1 MTMTTSAHDAA
12 TEQDPRR
19 WAALVACLLAGFLV
33 LLDGSMI
40 NVALPSIE
48 RSLELTPTE
57 VTWTLSGYILA
68 FGLTLV
74 TAGRLGDDYGRRRM
88 FLIAIVL
95 FLISALFCGAA
106 QNGTWLLI
114 SRVARGFTAGLLNPQ
129 IVGLI
134 QQMFTGQE
142 RGKAFGLYAATV
154 GISTAV
160 GPSIGGGI
168 ISLAGPEIGW
178 RLVFYVSFPVGL
190 AALLL
195 AIRLLPRDGAAGA
208 RGRLDLVGAGL
219 LGLAVVAVL
228 LPVIQAGDAETTPS
242 WWLLAVG
249 FAIIGL
255 FLGWERRLDQ
265 QDRHPLV
272 KLKLLSMRSYSTAAL
287 TGFCF
292 FAAQPSIF
300 VLCQIYFQRGLHF
313 SPLQAS
319 LATMPYAI
327 GSAATAIVGGR
338 IVHRYGR
345 WVVTAG
351 CLVTTVGMGLTAVG
365 ASTGT
370 SDTTILLMCSLLLG
384 GLGAGLVIAPNQ
396 TLVMSEIP
404 KQEGG
409 TAAGVYQTSLRVG
422 SSIGVPLAMTLYFI
436 GVADTSGN
444 VPTAVSMG
452 MTVTT
457 SIFMVALLVTLTS
470 AVFLGTHSTS
480 GKPAGH
486 RSAVPAGSASTDR
499 VRALAHDEVERPP
512 ARPAS

>member
-12 TEQDPRR
+12 TEPDPRR

-88 FLIAIVL
+88 FIIAIIL

-129 IVGLI
+129 IIGLI
-134 QQMFTGQE
+134 QQMFTGRE
-142 RGKAFGLYAATV
+142 RGKAFGFYAATV

-160 GPSIGGGI
+160 GPLLGGGI
-168 ISLAGPEIGW
+168 MALAGPEIGW
-178 RLVFYVSFPVGL
+178 RFVFYISVPFGL
-190 AALLL
+190 AALFL
-195 AIRLLPRDGAAGA
+195 AVRLLPRQGATGSG
-208 RGRLDLVGAGL
+208 GRLDLVGAAL
-219 LGLAVVAVL
+219 LGLGVISVL
-228 LPVIQAGDAETTPS
+228 LPVIQAGEAESTPS
-242 WWLLAVG
+242 WWLIAVG
-249 FAIIGL
+249 FAIFGVF
-255 FLGWERRLDQ
+255 FLWERRLEL
-265 QDRHPLV
+265 QDKHPLV

-300 VLCQIYFQRGLHF
+300 VLCQIYFQRGLQF
-313 SPLQAS
+313 TPLQAA

-327 GSAATAIVGGR
+327 GSATTAIIGGR

-345 WVVTAG
+345 WLVTAG
-351 CLVTTVGMGLTAVG
+351 CLVTTVGVGLAATT

-370 SDTTILLMCSLLLG
+370 SETTILLMGSLLLG
-384 GLGAGLVIAPNQ
+384 GLGAGMVIAPNQ

-409 TAAGVYQTSLRVG
+409 TAAGVYQTGLRVG

-436 GVADTSGN
+436 GLAGTSGD

-452 MTVTT
+452 MTTTT
-457 SIFMVALLVTLTS
+457 SIFAVALLVTLAS
-470 AVFLGTHSTS
+470 AVLLGKQSISPT
-480 GKPAGH
+480 PVGH
-486 RSAVPAGSASTDR
+486 RGSAHSAPLATDPVPAS
-499 VRALAHDEVERPP
+499 AHDDAPRRAAP
-512 ARPAS
+512 

>member
-1 MTMTTSAHDAA
+1 MTMTTSAHETAP
-12 TEQDPRR
+12 EQDPRR

-57 VTWTLSGYILA
+57 VTWTLAGYILA

-88 FLIAIVL
+88 FLIAIVQ

-106 QNGTWLLI
+106 QSGTWLLI

-134 QQMFTGQE
+134 QQMFTGRE
-142 RGKAFGLYAATV
+142 RGKAFGFYAATV

-160 GPSIGGGI
+160 GPLIGGAI
-168 ISLAGPEIGW
+168 MALAGPEFGW
-178 RLVFYVSFPVGL
+178 RLVFYVSVPIGL
-190 AALLL
+190 VALLL
-195 AIRLLPRDGAAGA
+195 AVRLLPRQHPTGV

-219 LGLAVVAVL
+219 LGLGVVAVL
-228 LPVIQAGDAETTPS
+228 LPVIQSGEAEQTPS

-249 FAIIGL
+249 FATFAL
-255 FLGWERRLDQ
+255 FLVWERRLERL
-265 QDRHPLV
+265 DRHPLV
-272 KLKLLSMRSYSTAAL
+272 KLKLLGRRSYSTGAL

-300 VLCQIYFQRGLHF
+300 VLCQIYLQRGLQF
-313 SPLQAS
+313 TPLQAA
-319 LATMPYAI
+319 LTTMTYAI
-327 GSAATAIVGGR
+327 GSAVAAIIGGR

-345 WVVTAG
+345 WLVATG
-351 CLVTTVGMGLTAVG
+351 CLVTTTGVGLVALVV
-365 ASTGT
+365 STGT
-370 SDTTILLMCSLLLG
+370 TETTILLSGSLLIG
-384 GLGAGLVIAPNQ
+384 GLGAGMVIAPNQ

-404 KQEGG
+404 RAEGG
-409 TAAGVYQTSLRVG
+409 TAAGVYQTGLRVG

-436 GVADTSGN
+436 GLADTAGN
-444 VPTAVSMG
+444 VPTAISMG

-457 SIFMVALLVTLTS
+457 SIFAVALLVTLAS
-470 AVFLGTHSTS
+470 AVLLGTGDISPKSGGRHAQVHSS
-480 GKPAGH
+480 GGPAD
-486 RSAVPAGSASTDR
+486 RVPASGRDIPSG
-499 VRALAHDEVERPP
+499 
-512 ARPAS
+512 RPAS

>member
-160 GPSIGGGI
+160 GPLIGGGI

>member
-1 MTMTTSAHDAA
+1 MTTSAHDAA

-160 GPSIGGGI
+160 GPLIGGGI

-436 GVADTSGN
+436 GLADTSGN